1 MKRIMVCTKPMMGLA
16 VALVAIMTVCG
27 HAGNVV
33 AEMPTYTEVAPL
45 SHAAKPRVTWHR
57 TLRSGWQEARRRNV
71 PMVIYISTDHCVYC
85 DAMKRDTW
93 SNETVEQRV
102 SQDFV
107 AILLTP
113 QENEATLGRIDV
125 AAYPT
130 TLIGVPEGKIVGH
143 RTGYQPA
150 AALHKFLSEAL
161 KR

>member
-1 MKRIMVCTKPMMGLA
+1 MGLA
-16 VALVAIMTVCG
+16 VALIAIMTVACQ
-27 HAGNVV
+27 ARNAE
-33 AEMPTYTEVAPL
+33 AEMPTYTGVAPL
-45 SHAAKPRVTWHR
+45 SHSAKPRLTWHR
-57 TLRSGWQEARRRNV
+57 TLRAGWQEARRRNV

-93 SNETVEQRV
+93 CDETVEQRV

-113 QENEATLGRIDV
+113 QENQATLGRIDV
-125 AAYPT
+125 SAYPT

-150 AALHKFLSEAL
+150 AAVHQFLSEAL

>member
-1 MKRIMVCTKPMMGLA
+1 M
-16 VALVAIMTVCG
+16 
-27 HAGNVV
+27 
-33 AEMPTYTEVAPL
+33 
-45 SHAAKPRVTWHR
+45 TWHR
-57 TLRSGWQEARRRNV
+57 TLRAGWQEARRRNV

-93 SNETVEQRV
+93 CDETVEQRV

-113 QENEATLGRIDV
+113 QENQATLGRIDV
-125 AAYPT
+125 SAYPT

-150 AALHKFLSEAL
+150 AAVHQFLSEAL